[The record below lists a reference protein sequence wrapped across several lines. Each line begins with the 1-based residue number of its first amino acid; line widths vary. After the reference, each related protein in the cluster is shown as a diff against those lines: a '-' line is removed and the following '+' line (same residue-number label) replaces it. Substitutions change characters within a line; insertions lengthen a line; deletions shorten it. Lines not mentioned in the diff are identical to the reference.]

1 MRFEIMKSKIH
12 ELQKN
17 KSFCV
22 SKRIIYISFLC
33 LLICFASS
41 LTLVSC
47 KSSHLSSKKSPVLLD
62 ISKEID
68 SNAFVNLRNYSKDF
82 VFDMKYATTD
92 NFLKEKVYPC
102 EECFLRVKTV
112 KALLEANKSFLTKG
126 FRIKLYDCYRPK
138 SIQKKMWKIVP
149 DANFV
154 ANPKKGSIHNRGG
167 AVDISLVDSLGVE
180 VNMGTKFDFFGKEAS
195 HNYLQLSDT
204 ILANR
209 KFLKGI
215 MLLHNF
221 KSFDS
226 EWWHYNLNGSNKDEV
241 SDQKWRCEN

>member
-1 MRFEIMKSKIH
+1 MKFNIINKIAFG
-12 ELQKN
+12 L
-17 KSFCV
+17 F
-22 SKRIIYISFLC
+22 IC
-33 LLICFASS
+33 LIF
-41 LTLVSC
+41 SC
-47 KSSHLSSKKSPVLLD
+47 KSNQLSAKKSPVLLD
-62 ISKEID
+62 IIKEKD
-68 SNAFVNLRNYSKDF
+68 SNAFVNLKNYSNDF
-82 VFDMKYATTD
+82 VFEMKYATAD

-112 KALLEANKSFLTKG
+112 KALLEANKSFLDKG
-126 FRIKLYDCYRPK
+126 FKIKLYDCYRPK

-167 AVDISLVDSLGVE
+167 AVDISLVDLNGKE
-180 VNMGTKFDFFGKEAS
+180 LDMGTKFDFFGKEAA
-195 HNYLQLSDT
+195 HDYLNLSDT

-209 KFLKGI
+209 KFLKEI
-215 MLLHNF
+215 MLQHNF

-241 SDQKWRCEN
+241 SNQKWKCEN

>member
-1 MRFEIMKSKIH
+1 MKKVTY
-12 ELQKN
+12 L
-17 KSFCV
+17 FFV
-22 SKRIIYISFLC
+22 FL
-33 LLICFASS
+33 
-41 LTLVSC
+41 LVCC
-47 KSSHLSSKKSPVLLD
+47 KSTQLNSKKSPVLLD
-62 ISKEID
+62 ITKEVD
-68 SNAFVNLRNYSKDF
+68 SNAFVNLRNYSNDF
-82 VFDMKYATTD
+82 VFDMKYATAD

-102 EECFLRVKTV
+102 DECFLRVKTV
-112 KALLEANKSFLTKG
+112 KALLEANKTFLDKG

-167 AVDISLVDSLGVE
+167 AVDISLVDSLGAE

-195 HNYLQLSDT
+195 HNYLDLSEE

-209 KFLKGI
+209 KFLKDI
-215 MLLHNF
+215 MLQHNF

-226 EWWHYNLNGSNKDEV
+226 EWWHYNLNGSNKEKV
-241 SDQKWRCEN
+241 SNQKWRCK